1 MLTQSAVNA
10 TYGTAQVL
18 AERGVRLS
26 AIPRTPLSQIVTAS
40 LQRVALESVLPET
53 GGSPPVFTDELM
65 AGANEPDAVGH
76 NTHDEYMREA
86 VEVIGNSIN
95 FNNQLAR
102 NTVNPMTERVVSK
115 LDEALNVFTT
125 SAGLPIA
132 IVAWED
138 RALWMNGY
146 TVELFSR
153 YQDTVQEGIQYIGPA
168 LGEFRSEYLSTGLS
182 TFDAEIAA
190 YIAQLQSPAY
200 GLSLDQIWARTF
212 GAGPFNTNDALSGDR
227 WMIDAAIVVYL
238 AAGYLQSNP
247 PADANASVA
256 VWDTMCNNLRAQ
268 AGRVVCRGLQ
278 KLERDRRLS
287 MMIVSY
293 PQSTMAGQQII
304 VDGPVFNRFIQEGG
318 SPEVILGAFFTDRQ
332 MDYAQLMSDR
342 EGYLARWKT
351 AQSTLLGSA
360 EGERFRALMVALQS
374 ALTEEINALPDELMV
389 ASRATL
395 HERLQQCLGSVRPNA
410 LESLWHTARHLI
422 CTVIFPHTDVENTLC
437 EVDSQMQRHP
447 ELEPR
452 EAALNA
458 AVESMAQWLSKLIT
472 VETVRI

>member
-1 MLTQSAVNA
+1 
-10 TYGTAQVL
+10 
-18 AERGVRLS
+18 
-26 AIPRTPLSQIVTAS
+26 
-40 LQRVALESVLPET
+40 
-53 GGSPPVFTDELM
+53 
-65 AGANEPDAVGH
+65 
-76 NTHDEYMREA
+76 
-86 VEVIGNSIN
+86 
-95 FNNQLAR
+95 
-102 NTVNPMTERVVSK
+102 
-115 LDEALNVFTT
+115 
-125 SAGLPIA
+125 
-132 IVAWED
+132 
-138 RALWMNGY
+138 
-146 TVELFSR
+146 
-153 YQDTVQEGIQYIGPA
+153 
-168 LGEFRSEYLSTGLS
+168 
-182 TFDAEIAA
+182 
-190 YIAQLQSPAY
+190 
-200 GLSLDQIWARTF
+200 
-212 GAGPFNTNDALSGDR
+212 
-227 WMIDAAIVVYL
+227 
-238 AAGYLQSNP
+238 
-247 PADANASVA
+247 
-256 VWDTMCNNLRAQ
+256 
-268 AGRVVCRGLQ
+268 
-278 KLERDRRLS
+278 

-332 MDYAQLMSDR
+332 MDYAQLLSDR